1 MPIDNRLFGVW
12 KTFLYGGT
20 AYVVEN
26 VNESVSQEIQPK
38 YYIMGTAM
46 PRVLAIQ
53 GAEAT
58 MDITTPLLVC
68 ETRSNR
74 TGLIATDP
82 VRDGLTLANSLSAV
96 YMNPNLNVDPYMI
109 FRNIGFSVSADQGA
123 TYKIQAVGDYNSL
136 TSEGAG
142 GANGFGLA
150 SPSTE
155 GYPLPENYVY
165 RVASFYDFDVTIGGI
180 TMGPTTGIYL
190 RELSFDLN
198 YNTESFSYVGQLD
211 QRKIYGISSFEIVVK
226 GTFIAQTRWPV
237 GAATSPPWSGSW
249 PNYSMPLQ
257 APSGYGAGGHA
268 IPTTG
273 GHAIPTTGTFNIILR
288 NNGGLSVIPAVVK
301 PKQKFVFNSSSLQA
315 STGLLTTTFEG
326 RLWATANA
334 NTKT

>member
-26 VNESVSQEIQPK
+26 ANESVSQEIQPK
-38 YYIMGTAM
+38 YYIIGTAM

-58 MDITTPLLVC
+58 MDITAPLLVC
-68 ETRSNR
+68 ETGSNR

-82 VRDGLTLANSLSAV
+82 VRDGLTLANSLSAK
-96 YMNPNLNVDPYMI
+96 YMNPNLNDDPYMI

-142 GANGFGLA
+142 RTYGFGLEDPA
-150 SPSTE
+150 TDE
-155 GYPLPENYVY
+155 YPLPSDFVY
-165 RVASFYDFDVTIGGI
+165 RVASFYDFDITIGGI

-226 GTFIAQTRWPV
+226 GTFISQGRWPV
-237 GAATSPPWSGSW
+237 GAATSPPWPGAW

-268 IPTTG
+268 IPTK
-273 GHAIPTTGTFNIILR
+273 GTFSIHLR
-288 NNGGLSVIPAVVK
+288 NNGGLSVIPSIVK
-301 PKQKFVFNSSSLQA
+301 PDQKFMFNSSSLQA

-334 NTKT
+334 NT

>member
-12 KTFLYGGT
+12 KTFLYEGT

-26 VNESVSQEIQPK
+26 ANESVSQEIQPK

-58 MDITTPLLVC
+58 MDITAPLLVC
-68 ETRSNR
+68 ETGSNR

-142 GANGFGLA
+142 ETYGFGLA
-150 SPSTE
+150 SPSTK

-165 RVASFYDFDVTIGGI
+165 RVASFYDFDVSIGGI
-180 TMGPTTGIYL
+180 TMGP
-190 RELSFDLN
+190 S
-198 YNTESFSYVGQLD
+198 
-211 QRKIYGISSFEIVVK
+211 
-226 GTFIAQTRWPV
+226 
-237 GAATSPPWSGSW
+237 
-249 PNYSMPLQ
+249 
-257 APSGYGAGGHA
+257 
-268 IPTTG
+268 
-273 GHAIPTTGTFNIILR
+273 
-288 NNGGLSVIPAVVK
+288 
-301 PKQKFVFNSSSLQA
+301 
-315 STGLLTTTFEG
+315 
-326 RLWATANA
+326 
-334 NTKT
+334 